1 MNEIEPKHK
10 NILNKIILEDKK
22 QEKYNWED
30 V

>member
-1 MNEIEPKHK
+1 MNELNQKNK

-22 QEKYNWED
+22 LDRYNWDE

>member
-1 MNEIEPKHK
+1 MNEIKPKHK

>member
-1 MNEIEPKHK
+1 MNEINHKNK

-22 QEKYNWED
+22 LDRYNWDE

>member
-1 MNEIEPKHK
+1 MNEINQKNK

-22 QEKYNWED
+22 LDRYNWDE